1 MTMKPADIAKE
12 FKEAKDKTV
21 QLTILADMNVTTTK
35 QEIAKVLIAEGIPE
49 SEIPLKS
56 KRGRPSGKKGAAVEE
71 KAGASGNVNPH
82 IPESVKAACERELV
96 HMQDDIDNK
105 IANIKRLEGHIA
117 DIRAYIEQTE
127 KQMKEIAEYCRK

>member
-12 FKEAKDKTV
+12 FKEAKNKTV
-21 QLTILADMNVTTTK
+21 QLTILADMNVTTK
-35 QEIAKVLIAEGIPE
+35 QEIAKVLIAEGVPE
-49 SEIPLKS
+49 NEIPLKS

-71 KAGASGNVNPH
+71 KAGANRNLDLQ

-105 IANIKRLEGHIA
+105 IANIKKLDGHIE

-127 KQMKEIAEYCRK
+127 KQMKEIAEFCRK